1 MLDVFGAN
9 VSTVRNL
16 TAWLSLWLI
25 ITEAHG
31 QDWQRQRK
39 VIGTVLT
46 ERTHEMA

>member
-16 TAWLSLWLI
+16 TAWLSLRLI

-39 VIGTVLT
+39 VVGTVFMEGT
-46 ERTHEMA
+46 YQMA